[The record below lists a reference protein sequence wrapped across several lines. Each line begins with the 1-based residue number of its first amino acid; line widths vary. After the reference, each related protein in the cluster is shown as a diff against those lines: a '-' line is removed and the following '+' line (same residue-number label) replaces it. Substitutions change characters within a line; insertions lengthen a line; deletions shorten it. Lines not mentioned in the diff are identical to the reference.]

1 MPTNVT
7 RSTRAS
13 RSIRSLIAVAV
24 VAGGMLA
31 AAPVNATA
39 PERFGPN
46 TFEGT
51 FIGFNCDGFDI
62 EIAGGGTE
70 RVTVFFDASDNVNRI
85 AYYGRFPHD
94 VLTNTVTGRS
104 IVVRGEFQEFIEPIP
119 GSDNFTKTIVG
130 FRYMIN
136 EPGLGATI
144 RDVGRISYAEVEQL
158 HATFQA
164 GEHDL
169 ALDEALWG
177 TFCGALD

>member
-1 MPTNVT
+1 MPTVFR
-7 RSTRAS
+7 RSAS
-13 RSIRSLIAVAV
+13 RSIRSLVAVAV
-24 VAGGMLA
+24 VAAGMLA
-31 AAPVNATA
+31 ASPVSAAA

-46 TFEGT
+46 TYDFT

-62 EIAGGGTE
+62 EIAGGGTD
-70 RVTVFFDASDNVNRI
+70 RVTVFFNASGDVNRI
-85 AYYGRFPHD
+85 VYYGRFPHD

-130 FRYMIN
+130 HRYMVN
-136 EPGLGATI
+136 EPGSGVTI

-158 HATFQA
+158 HVTFQA
-164 GEHDL
+164 GKHDL